1 MADQQYD
8 VTIMQG
14 SRRIERVSTHLDVEG
29 DQVVLRTKL
38 RQLILDA
45 VERAGWRR
53 DQAHLFTLTAR
64 RPGWSRDAF
73 EPYVIPREEV
83 R

>member
-1 MADQQYD
+1 MAARQYD

-14 SRRIERVSTHLDVEG
+14 NRRIERVSTHLDVEG
-29 DQVVLRTKL
+29 DQDVLRAKL

-45 VERAGWRR
+45 VERAGWKQN
-53 DQAHLFTLTAR
+53 QAHLFTLTAR
-64 RPGWSRDAF
+64 QPGWSKDAF